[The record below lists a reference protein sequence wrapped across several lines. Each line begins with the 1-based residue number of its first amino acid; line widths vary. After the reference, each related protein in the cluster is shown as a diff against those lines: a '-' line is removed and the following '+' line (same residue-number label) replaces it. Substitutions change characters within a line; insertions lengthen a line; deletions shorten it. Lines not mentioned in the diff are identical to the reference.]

1 MYGLG
6 IFAFFLGRF
15 LGAKYRAK
23 EEALWAERKTKNLP
37 KEFDY
42 YCPHCLF
49 QTNEYSK
56 ICPQCRS
63 KRLEKTTIIEFKKI
77 SDRN

>member
-1 MYGLG
+1 MVGLS
-6 IFAFFLGRF
+6 ILAHFLGRF
-15 LGAKYRAK
+15 WGKKYRAK
-23 EEALWAERKTKNLP
+23 EEAKEAERRSKNIP

-56 ICPQCRS
+56 ICPQCRRQ
-63 KRLEKTTIIEFKKI
+63 RLEKTTGIEIK
-77 SDRN
+77 